1 MYFSE
6 YEGEEISGKDFKK
19 RIVSIAIEKFIDKM
33 YDDYMNDRVY
43 STIKDDAKEIVKSH
57 SKEIIDS
64 VIDRVTNEV
73 IKKRIIANEMPKKS
87 EITNINKEWEEYFVR
102 LIDKA
107 IANVEDLIY
116 EYENTSIQKVN
127 ALNQS
132 SIVPVI

>member
-1 MYFSE
+1 MKVEIEIPDIEELYFSE

-43 STIKDDAKEIVKSH
+43 STIKDGAKEIVKSH

-73 IKKRIIANEMPKKS
+73 IKKRTIANEMPKKS

-107 IANVEDLIY
+107 IA
-116 EYENTSIQKVN
+116 KRFK
-127 ALNQS
+127 
-132 SIVPVI
+132 

>member
-1 MYFSE
+1 MKVEIEIPDIEELYFSE

-33 YDDYMNDRVY
+33 YDDYMNDSVY

-73 IKKRIIANEMPKKS
+73 IKKKTIVNEIPKKS

-107 IANVEDLIY
+107 IA
-116 EYENTSIQKVN
+116 KRFK
-127 ALNQS
+127 
-132 SIVPVI
+132 